1 MVSRISGAWGIDI
14 PRPKNLVIH
23 SISKDVQLV
32 TGDSL
37 RFLALQ
43 DGYVPFLSDTALL
56 ERFPAVRTDKGAIRF
71 VCNGADV
78 MRPGIVS
85 YDEFTRGQVV
95 CVAEERNKYLAVGT
109 ALVDSAEMASM
120 EKGGVVKNLHYVS
133 DRYWEAGKAV
143 R

>member
-1 MVSRISGAWGIDI
+1 MISEISGAWGIDI
-14 PRPKNLVIH
+14 QRPRNLVIH
-23 SISKDVQLV
+23 TISKDAQLV
-32 TGDSL
+32 TGDGL

-43 DGYVPFLSDTALL
+43 GGYVPFLSDTALL

-85 YDEFTRGQVV
+85 YDEFSRGQVV

-109 ALVDSAEMASM
+109 ALVDSSEMPSM
-120 EKGGVVKNLHYVS
+120 ERGGVVKNLHYIS